1 MNRESMLPER
11 STAVLKGIPQ
21 ERIYPVV
28 VLVLLVGT
36 AVALAFDQNWLGIA
50 GVMLLSLLSLAWG
63 AIRTP
68 EELG

>member
-1 MNRESMLPER
+1 MVPER

-28 VLVLLVGT
+28 VLVLLLGT
-36 AVALAFDQNWLGIA
+36 AVALTLNQNWLGVA
-50 GVMLLSLLSLAWG
+50 GVLLLSLLSLAWG
-63 AIRTP
+63 AVRTP

>member
-1 MNRESMLPER
+1 MNRESMVPER
-11 STAVLKGIPQ
+11 STAGLTGIPQ

-28 VLVLLVGT
+28 VLVLLLGS

-63 AIRTP
+63 AVRTP

>member
-1 MNRESMLPER
+1 MNRDSMLPER

>member
-1 MNRESMLPER
+1 MLPER

-36 AVALAFDQNWLGIA
+36 AVALAFDQNWLGLA